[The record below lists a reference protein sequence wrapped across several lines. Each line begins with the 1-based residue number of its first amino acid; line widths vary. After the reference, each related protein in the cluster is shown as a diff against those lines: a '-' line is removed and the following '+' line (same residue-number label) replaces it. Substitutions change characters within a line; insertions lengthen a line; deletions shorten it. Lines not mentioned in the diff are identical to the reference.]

1 MQIPQWVQDRVIA
14 RQGCLHPYDTL
25 PGARTAVVV
34 IDMQQ
39 YFTLPGY
46 QGECAAAR
54 GIIAPVNRLCEA
66 VRAAGGTVVWVQTAS
81 DNADAF
87 WSHHHGVM
95 LTPERSARRL
105 ETLRRDSPGFAL
117 HPELR
122 PADSDL
128 RVVKRFYSA
137 MATGSSELE
146 PLLRGR
152 GVDTLLIAGTVTN
165 VCCEST
171 ARDAM
176 MRDFRTI
183 MVDDA
188 LAAVTPAEHEHALH
202 GWLLFFG
209 DVLSVDEVATRLR
222 PAQAARRTA

>member
-14 RQGCLHPYDTL
+14 RQGCLHPYDNL

-54 GIIAPVNRLCEA
+54 GIIAPVNRLCDA

-117 HPELR
+117 HPTCGR
-122 PADSDL
+122 PTATCASP
-128 RVVKRFYSA
+128 SA
-137 MATGSSELE
+137 
-146 PLLRGR
+146 
-152 GVDTLLIAGTVTN
+152 
-165 VCCEST
+165 ST
-171 ARDAM
+171 APWPRDRRNWSRCCA
-176 MRDFRTI
+176 
-183 MVDDA
+183 DA
-188 LAAVTPAEHEHALH
+188 A
-202 GWLLFFG
+202 W
-209 DVLSVDEVATRLR
+209 TRC
-222 PAQAARRTA
+222 